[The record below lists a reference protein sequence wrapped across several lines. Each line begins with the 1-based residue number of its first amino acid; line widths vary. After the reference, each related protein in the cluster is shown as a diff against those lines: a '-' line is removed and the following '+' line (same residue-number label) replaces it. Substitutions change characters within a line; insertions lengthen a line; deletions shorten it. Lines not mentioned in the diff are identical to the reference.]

1 MAGLESLLTGR
12 VLGDRYRIEE
22 VIGRGGMGAVYR
34 ATDERLGRQ
43 VAVKVITVAGTGDAE
58 ARERL
63 RQRFLR
69 EARAAA
75 GLPHH
80 PNVVPVYDFGTDPVL
95 GLDFIV
101 MELLRGEDLATYL
114 ARAGVPPIPLTM
126 HILSESARG
135 VAVGHRSGLVHRDV
149 KPGNIFLVEDS
160 HGDVQ
165 VRVLDFGIAKLADDD
180 TLTALTQDGRTPLSP
195 AFASPEQ
202 LRGLSRITPASD
214 VFSLG
219 AIAFQLL
226 TGERAF
232 SDADRNRM
240 SLGMAVPVPS
250 IREPNPAV
258 PPAIDAIVRRALAF
272 DPEERFGDAR
282 ELGAELERARRELG
296 DAPLPPYPG
305 ANPGAARPAGAAPAA
320 RPDVDRT
327 EFLDDRTLLDP
338 SGSGAPAPVQPQ
350 PTTRAATPL
359 PPRRREPEPG
369 GMGAFM
375 LALVL
380 VLLLGAGGVI
390 AYWALTQDARPAA
403 EVVPPPPDE
412 VPPIVPDEP
421 DLPETAPLAL
431 EGAIQ
436 NQEGFRLFRDGDYE
450 GARVHFRRATELVP
464 DSATYRYNYGL
475 TLLRLGEVRP
485 AVREFQR
492 VLTQA
497 PERAGAHFYLGEA
510 QLALGD
516 TSSAIASLESALIH
530 ATDARER
537 TLTERRLREVRT
549 AVLQPA
555 PQPLPE
561 PQVQPP
567 PSPAEPPRP
576 NVDGP

>member
-101 MELLRGEDLATYL
+101 MELLRGEDLATYI

-126 HILSESARG
+126 HILSEAARG

-240 SLGMAVPVPS
+240 SLGMAVPVPT
-250 IREPNPAV
+250 IRELNPAV
-258 PPAIDAIVRRALAF
+258 PPAIDEIVRRALAF
-272 DPEERFGDAR
+272 DPEERLVDAR
-282 ELGAELERARRELG
+282 ELGAELDRARRELG

-305 ANPGAARPAGAAPAA
+305 AAPGAARPAGAAPAA
-320 RPDVDRT
+320 RSEVDRT
-327 EFLDDRTLLDP
+327 EFLDDRTLLDR
-338 SGSGAPAPVQPQ
+338 SGPGAPDPVQPQ
-350 PTTRAATPL
+350 PAARAATPL

-390 AYWALTQDARPAA
+390 AYWALTQDATPAA

-421 DLPETAPLAL
+421 EVPETAPLAL

-567 PSPAEPPRP
+567 PSPAEPPPP
-576 NVDGP
+576 NIDQP